1 MKHAVTLS
9 ALATALLTSVAMAQS
24 PTIIRG
30 ALPSDLSAL
39 LKPASPVK
47 VATCPAGFNEKFANQ
62 KLACERNVTQRDD
75 VKCPAAFPNFTA
87 RNVSVGSDRDL
98 CAKAGVNISSDG
110 ALTNFRNGTDF
121 VFIPA
126 DGVRAG
132 VSFLLHH
139 PNAVDSDG
147 WTVNSSN
154 SGASGITD
162 RYQRTLVIKATP
174 ILVNP

>member
-1 MKHAVTLS
+1 MKRIATLS
-9 ALATALLTSVAMAQS
+9 ALATTLVATVSMAQA
-24 PTIIRG
+24 PEVFRG
-30 ALPSDLSAL
+30 ALPSNLAAL
-39 LKPASPVK
+39 LKPASPVQ
-47 VATCPAGFNEKFANQ
+47 VATCPAGFAEKFANQ
-62 KLACERNVTQRDD
+62 KLACEKNITQRDD
-75 VKCPAAFPNFTA
+75 VKCPSNFPNFTA
-87 RNVSVGSDRDL
+87 RNVAVGSDRDL
-98 CAKAGVNISSDG
+98 CAKAGVVITSDG
-110 ALTNFRNGTDF
+110 SLANFRNGTDF
-121 VFIPA
+121 VFIPT

-147 WTVNSSN
+147 WRVNTSN

>member
-1 MKHAVTLS
+1 MVS
-9 ALATALLTSVAMAQS
+9 SS
-24 PTIIRG
+24 G
-30 ALPSDLSAL
+30 SDIGRKWLYEFISD
-39 LKPASPVK
+39 
-47 VATCPAGFNEKFANQ
+47 
-62 KLACERNVTQRDD
+62 ERNSSFHND
-75 VKCPAAFPNFTA
+75 KFKPCFTA